1 VIENPVIK
9 ALMAHRSIRR
19 YTDAVPSDE
28 VLKTIVRAGQ
38 QAPFAYQM
46 GGVLLCRKREQNPF
60 GAPLFFTICVDAH
73 RTELVMARRGWKL
86 ASNDLHLLLF
96 GMEDA
101 VMPAQ
106 NMVVA
111 AESLGLGTCYLGSA
125 QYRSLAIAREYNL
138 PERVFPVV
146 GLAAGY
152 PAEDPP
158 VRPRYPLG
166 FTLFEDRYPG
176 LDEADV
182 RQAMRAMDEGY
193 LAQDYY
199 RRARYMVPLEEGRK
213 ESFTYENYSWTE
225 HISRKLGQWS
235 PSPDELLTQLAA
247 HGFNLTAGPGT
258 KSSSAEAPAAPS
270 GDS

>member
-19 YTDAVPSDE
+19 YTDPVPSDE
-28 VLKTIVRAGQ
+28 VVKTIVRAGQ

-46 GGVLLCRKREQNPF
+46 GSVLLSRKRERNPF
-60 GAPLFFTICVDAH
+60 GAPLLFTICVDAH
-73 RTELVMARRGWKL
+73 RTELVMAERGWKL
-86 ASNDLHLLLF
+86 ASNDLHVLLF

-101 VMPAQ
+101 IMLAQ
-106 NMVVA
+106 TMVVA
-111 AESLGLGTCYLGSA
+111 AESLGLGTCFVGSA
-125 QYRSLAIAREYNL
+125 QARAEAIAKEYNL

-158 VRPRYPLG
+158 VRPRYPLE
-166 FTLFEDRYPG
+166 FTLFEDRYPE
-176 LDEADV
+176 LDEAGV
-182 RQAMRAMDEGY
+182 KRAMQVMDDGY

-199 RRARYMVPLEEGRK
+199 RRANYMVPLEEGRK
-213 ESFTYENYSWTE
+213 ESFTYDDYTWTE

-235 PSPDELLTQLAA
+235 PSPGESLAQLAA
-247 HGFNLTAGPGT
+247 RGFNLSAGSGT
-258 KSSSAEAPAAPS
+258 K
-270 GDS
+270 

>member
-1 VIENPVIK
+1 MIDNPVIK

-28 VLKTIVRAGQ
+28 VVETIVRAGQ

-46 GGVLLCRKREQNPF
+46 GSVLLSRKRERNPW
-60 GAPLFFTICVDAH
+60 GAPLLFTICLDAH
-73 RTELVMARRGWKL
+73 RTELVMAQRGWKL
-86 ASNDLHLLLF
+86 ASNDLHVLLF

-101 VMPAQ
+101 IMMAQ

-111 AESLGLGTCYLGSA
+111 AESLGLGTCFIGSA
-125 QYRSLAIAREYNL
+125 QHRSEAIAKEYNL
-138 PERVFPVV
+138 PERVFPLV

-158 VRPRYPLG
+158 PRPRYPLE
-166 FTLFEDRYPG
+166 FTLFEDRYPE
-176 LDEADV
+176 LDEASV
-182 RQAMRAMDEGY
+182 KQAMQVMDNGY

-199 RRARYMVPLEEGRK
+199 RRANNMIPLEEGRK
-213 ESFTYENYSWTE
+213 ESFTFDDYSWTE

-235 PSPDELLTQLAA
+235 PSPDELLEQLGAR
-247 HGFNLTAGPGT
+247 GFKLSAGPGRT
-258 KSSSAEAPAAPS
+258 
-270 GDS
+270 

>member
-1 VIENPVIK
+1 MIDNPVIK

-28 VLKTIVRAGQ
+28 VVATIVRAGQ

-46 GGVLLCRKREQNPF
+46 GSVLLSRKRERNPF
-60 GAPLFFTICVDAH
+60 GVPLFFTICVDAH
-73 RTELVMARRGWKL
+73 RTELVMAERGWKL
-86 ASNDLHLLLF
+86 ASNDLHVLLF

-101 VMPAQ
+101 IMMAQ

-111 AESLGLGTCYLGSA
+111 AESLGLGTCYVGSA
-125 QYRSLAIAREYNL
+125 QYRSLAIAKEYSL

-166 FTLFEDRYPG
+166 FTLFEDCYPE
-176 LDEADV
+176 LDEAKV
-182 RQAMRAMDEGY
+182 MQAMQAMDEGY

-199 RRARYMVPLEEGRK
+199 RRAKYMVPLEEGRK
-213 ESFTYENYSWTE
+213 ESFTYDNYSWTE

-235 PSPDELLTQLAA
+235 PSPDELLAQLAA
-247 HGFNLTAGPGT
+247 RGFSFEKGGT
-258 KSSSAEAPAAPS
+258 RGGRSKP
-270 GDS
+270 DT

>member
-1 VIENPVIK
+1 MIDNPVIK

-28 VLKTIVRAGQ
+28 VVATIVRSGQ

-46 GGVLLCRKREQNPF
+46 GSVLLSRKRERNPF

-73 RTELVMARRGWKL
+73 RTELVMAERGWKL
-86 ASNDLHLLLF
+86 ASNDLHVLLF

-101 VMPAQ
+101 IMMAQ

-111 AESLGLGTCYLGSA
+111 AESLGLGTCYIGSA
-125 QYRSLAIAREYNL
+125 QYRSEAIAKEYNL

-146 GLAAGY
+146 GLAAGH

-158 VRPRYPLG
+158 VRPRYPLE
-166 FTLFEDRYPG
+166 FTLFEDRYPEF
-176 LDEADV
+176 DAASV
-182 RQAMRAMDEGY
+182 KQAMQVMDEEY

-199 RRARYMVPLEEGRK
+199 RRAKYMVPLEEGRK
-213 ESFTYENYSWTE
+213 EGFTFDNYSWTE

-235 PSPDELLTQLAA
+235 ASLVELLGQLAA
-247 HGFNLTAGPGT
+247 RGFNIGRGVGG
-258 KSSSAEAPAAPS
+258 AE
-270 GDS
+270 